1 MNKKEIEQAMKRYEN
16 QGFDIFQMEQI
27 KWGLKAGVDVDKYAD
42 PKFDNF
48 QMVQIKW
55 GLEEGIDVDK
65 YADPRF
71 NWKQMQEIRL
81 SLNPTGINKRETKK

>member
-16 QGFDIFQMEQI
+16 QGFDIFQME
-27 KWGLKAGVDVDKYAD
+27 
-42 PKFDNF
+42 
-48 QMVQIKW
+48 QIKW